1 MGLERAANR
10 LLPEGESPSLP
21 KGTAMHETTRLL
33 RDLVALPSVN
43 PMGRP
48 VQGPDFY
55 EHRVTDYLE
64 QFFRGLGVPYERQ
77 PVAPLRENI
86 VARCELPGARRTL
99 LFEVH
104 QDTVPTDNMTID
116 PFGAKIED
124 GRLYGRGACD
134 IKGGMASMLTA
145 FARVARTRPRGAANL
160 VLACSVDE
168 EHTFTGVL
176 RLVSDG
182 LEADGA
188 VVAEPTGLDIVHA
201 HKGVVRWLVSTA
213 GRSCHSSTPEQGVN
227 AIYRMGRLLTG
238 IERYAEELRAARADP
253 LLGPPTLSVG
263 RIEGGAGVN
272 TVPDSCRIEI
282 DRRLIPGEDPAAAPG
297 QLADFLRG
305 ACGIDFPF
313 TCHAPWMS
321 KVALSPTRS
330 ADLVRRLG
338 AAIDA
343 VRGGHRVLAVPY
355 GTDAA
360 PLAEAGV
367 PAVVFGPGDIAKAH
381 TCDEWVPL
389 DEVEQAGEILYRLAV
404 QE

>member
-1 MGLERAANR
+1 
-10 LLPEGESPSLP
+10 
-21 KGTAMHETTRLL
+21 MHETTRLL

-48 VQGPDFY
+48 VQGPEFY

-64 QFFRGLGVPYERQ
+64 RFFRELGVPCERQ
-77 PVAPLRENI
+77 AVAPLRDNI
-86 VARCELPGARRTL
+86 VARCDLPGARRTV
-99 LFEVH
+99 LFEAH
-104 QDTVPTDNMTID
+104 QDTVPADNMTID
-116 PFGAKIED
+116 PFGARVEG

-145 FARVARTRPRGAANL
+145 FARLVREKPRGAAS
-160 VLACSVDE
+160 VVMACTVDE
-168 EHTFTGVL
+168 EHTFLGVR
-176 RLVSDG
+176 RLVQGG
-182 LEADGA
+182 LRADAA
-188 VVAEPTGLDIVHA
+188 VVAEPTGLQIVHA
-201 HKGVVRWLVSTA
+201 HKGVVRWHLSTA

-227 AIYRMGRLLTG
+227 AIYRMGRLLAG
-238 IERYAEELRAARADP
+238 VERYAEQLRASRADP

-305 ACGIDFPF
+305 QAGIDFPF
-313 TCHAPWMS
+313 TCAAPWMS
-321 KVALSPTRS
+321 KTALGPEGS

-338 AAIDA
+338 EAIDA
-343 VRGGHRVLAVPY
+343 VRGGHRVMAVPY
-355 GTDAA
+355 GTDASTIA
-360 PLAEAGV
+360 QAGV
-367 PAVVFGPGDIAKAH
+367 PAVVFGPGDIARAH

-389 DEVEQAGEILYRLAV
+389 DEVEQAAAILYRLAL
-404 QE
+404 QGW